1 MKYIIYIYIIY
12 VYILDVVLEK
22 ERCTRINQMKE
33 PNIKYMYFEREKE
46 REREKKNYNEETN
59 VNW

>member
-46 REREKKNYNEETN
+46 REREREKEL
-59 VNW
+59 